1 MYIKFTRNNDAYCL
15 MSDVVNAAYKVDIEE
30 MTLHMHKINVSDEVQ
45 RSLAGQQIILPITP
59 VIQKEFNVTHGGKM
73 FIENALHSGQL
84 PTRIVFGFV
93 ANNAHVGS
101 YKHNP
106 FNWTHANVRKV
117 ALLRDGQV
125 INGRP
130 LTTNFADG
138 DIMDGFWSL
147 SRATNTRYANAG
159 TLVELD
165 DYKKGGYT
173 LWAYDLSP
181 SQCDDQFNDPKQRG
195 GLSLEIEFAKNLTTP
210 LVLCVYL
217 QFDSEI
223 IINATGAVI
232 TMYD

>member
-1 MYIKFTRNNDAYCL
+1 MHA
-15 MSDVVNAAYKVDIEE
+15 DVEKV
-30 MTLHMHKINVSDEVQ
+30 S
-45 RSLAGQQIILPITP
+45 
-59 VIQKEFNVTHGGKM
+59 
-73 FIENALHSGQL
+73 
-84 PTRIVFGFV
+84 
-93 ANNAHVGS
+93 
-101 YKHNP
+101 
-106 FNWTHANVRKV
+106 
-117 ALLRDGQV
+117 LLRDGQ
-125 INGRP
+125 IIDGRP
-130 LTTNFADG
+130 LSTDFANG
-138 DIMDGFWSL
+138 DVIDGFWSL
-147 SRATNTRYANAG
+147 ARATNTRYANAG

-223 IINATGAVI
+223 IINETGAVI